1 MNKLKTDLIGFL
13 DQYLH
18 DGFQKAIFNTFN
30 QVINQDGQISDNQM
44 NKSSKNKKNK
54 LNQLSLSKLL

>member
-30 QVINQDGQISDNQM
+30 LVINQDGQISDNQ
-44 NKSSKNKKNK
+44 KSSKSKKNK